1 MTDQN
6 GVTEISEYIKMLDAS
21 ITYLK
26 AKGEFGEHDIAINKL
41 MNEKEEY
48 VKRMLLG
55 QKYTIPF

>member
-1 MTDQN
+1 MTDHN
-6 GVTEISEYIKMLDAS
+6 GVTEISEYIKRLDAS

-26 AKGEFGEHDIAINKL
+26 AKGEFGEHDMVVNRL
-41 MNEKEEY
+41 MMEKEEY

>member
-1 MTDQN
+1 MTDNN
-6 GVTEISEYIKMLDAS
+6 GVTEISEYIQMLEAS
-21 ITYLK
+21 IKYLK